1 MWGSLCSVRTYVGWA
16 GGGWVQRSLVRLGGD
31 GGVDGGGDTAGLGPL
46 ASPPR
51 PTWSRPR
58 QPRPGRRSPCC
69 ARLLGLGTP
78 GEIFTED

>member
-1 MWGSLCSVRTYVGWA
+1 MGVT
-16 GGGWVQRSLVRLGGD
+16 VQCEDVPRLGWRRLGAEVT
-31 GGVDGGGDTAGLGPL
+31 GEAGWWRGVDGGGDTAGLGPL

-58 QPRPGRRSPCC
+58 QRRPGRRSPCC